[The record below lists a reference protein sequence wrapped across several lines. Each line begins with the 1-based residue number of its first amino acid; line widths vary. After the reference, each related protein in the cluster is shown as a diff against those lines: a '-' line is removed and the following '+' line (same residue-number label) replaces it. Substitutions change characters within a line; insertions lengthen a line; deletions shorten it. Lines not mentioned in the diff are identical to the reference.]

1 MIKIMK
7 HTWKLAFVA
16 FALFA
21 FTACGNDDTT
31 ATESD
36 NIEATDELETDL
48 ETDVDEDT
56 VVVEDTTVDDGVAD
70 EIEEEQP
77 PIE

>member
-1 MIKIMK
+1 MK
-7 HTWKLAFVA
+7 QTWKLAFAA

-21 FTACGNDDTT
+21 FTACGNEDNSV
-31 ATESD
+31 TESE
-36 NIEATDELETDL
+36 NIETTDELETEMEI
-48 ETDVDEDT
+48 ETEVQEDT
-56 VVVEDTTVDDGVAD
+56 VMVEDNTVEDGVAD

>member
-1 MIKIMK
+1 MK
-7 HTWKLAFVA
+7 NLWKPTIAA

-21 FTACGNDDTT
+21 FTACANNEEATTETETIETEETEMDMGTELEEDTT
-31 ATESD
+31 
-36 NIEATDELETDL
+36 IM
-48 ETDVDEDT
+48 
-56 VVVEDTTVDDGVAD
+56 VEDTTVDDGVAD